1 MTTKLSKI
9 SLPLKLT
16 FLIFS
21 MVLNCMGI
29 VILQLSE
36 AKITYDKLGF
46 LESFKDLPI
55 AFISLFAVNF
65 ISKTGTKK
73 SLISALTIVGICSLI
88 LPFVEVFWFYK
99 LWFAIIGACFAIGKI
114 CVFGIIRNN
123 ISDEKSLAKT
133 MNSVEASFM
142 IGVFVVNIGFGWI
155 ISSRFS
161 EFWKFGFL
169 SISVLSAITI
179 FLFSKLPVSESEK
192 MKSENIFKEV
202 AEIINPLI
210 IIFLAVIFSIVFLEQ
225 SFNSWLPSF
234 YKNHLKVNS
243 FFALQASSFLALFS
257 YAGRTITANVIQRFS
272 LSKYYILCIVSI
284 ATVLLIIIGIQFS
297 GWDDSKILLFLFPVI
312 GLFLSPLY
320 PVINS
325 KMIATIDKS
334 KANLFTSLIVIFSS
348 LGSSVSSII
357 MSVLFENQLLN
368 YYSVYILSAVILLF
382 TISLIYFRFADTKFR
397 K

>member
-1 MTTKLSKI
+1 MIIKLSKI

-21 MVLNCMGI
+21 MVLNCMGLI
-29 VILQLSE
+29 ILQLAE
-36 AKITYDKLGF
+36 EKITYGELGF

-55 AFISLFAVNF
+55 AFISLFAVGF
-65 ISKTGTKK
+65 INKTGTKK
-73 SLISALTIVGICSLI
+73 ALISALIIVGFCSCL
-88 LPFVEVFWFYK
+88 LPFIEVFWFFK

-142 IGVFVVNIGFGWI
+142 IGIFVVNTCFGWVV
-155 ISSRFS
+155 SSEYS
-161 EFWKFGFL
+161 EYWKFCFLLIAFL
-169 SISVLSAITI
+169 SALTI
-179 FLFSKLPVSESEK
+179 FLLSKITISEAKPLENKSIFSELSGFVTPSI
-192 MKSENIFKEV
+192 M
-202 AEIINPLI
+202 L
-210 IIFLAVIFSIVFLEQ
+210 FLGVIFFIVFIEQ
-225 SFNSWLPSF
+225 GFNSWLPSF

-243 FFALQASSFLALFS
+243 FFALQATSFLAVFS
-257 YAGRTITANVIQRFS
+257 YAGRTITANIIRRFS
-272 LSKYYILCIVSI
+272 LPGYYLSCMAFIIS
-284 ATVLLIIIGIQFS
+284 LLIIIVGVQYFDS
-297 GWDDSKILLFLFPVI
+297 ADSKIILFLFPVI

-325 KMIATIDKS
+325 KMIAQTDKE
-334 KANLFTSLIVIFSS
+334 KVNLFTSLIVIFSS

-357 MSVLFENQLLN
+357 MAVLFEKQLLN
-368 YYSVYILSAVILLF
+368 FYPLYILSFVILLF
-382 TISLIYFRFADTKFR
+382 VTSLVFFNVSKR

>member
-1 MTTKLSKI
+1 MTTKLSHI

-36 AKITYDKLGF
+36 AKITYEKLGF

-65 ISKTGTKK
+65 ISKIGTKK
-73 SLISALTIVGICSLI
+73 ALILALIIVGICASV

-99 LWFAIIGACFAIGKI
+99 VWFAIIGTCFAIGKI

-123 ISDEKSLAKT
+123 ISDEKSLAKM

-142 IGVFVVNIGFGWI
+142 IGIFVVNTGFGWL
-155 ISSRFS
+155 ISSQYS

-169 SISVLSAITI
+169 SISMICAVTI
-179 FLFSKLPVSESEK
+179 FLFSKLEISEPQKVDKESIISELSKFVNPVIVS
-192 MKSENIFKEV
+192 
-202 AEIINPLI
+202 
-210 IIFLAVIFSIVFLEQ
+210 FLGVVFFIVFVEQ
-225 SFNSWLPSF
+225 GFNSWLPSF

-243 FFALQASSFLALFS
+243 FFALQATSFLALFS
-257 YAGRTITANVIQRFS
+257 YAGRIATANIIQRFS
-272 LSKYYILCIVSI
+272 LPAYYTLCIFLIISV
-284 ATVLLIIIGIQFS
+284 LIIILGIQYF
-297 GWDDSKILLFLFPVI
+297 DSENSKVLLFLFPVI
-312 GLFLSPLY
+312 GLFLAPLY

-325 KMIATIDKS
+325 KMIAQIHKE
-334 KANLFTSLIVIFSS
+334 KINLFTSLIVIFSS

-357 MSVLFENQLLN
+357 MSLLFGKQLLN
-368 YYSVYILSAVILLF
+368 YYPLYILLAVIVLL
-382 TISLIYFRFADTKFR
+382 TISLIYFHLAR
-397 K
+397 KKV

>member
-1 MTTKLSKI
+1 MIVKPSKI

-21 MVLNCMGI
+21 MVLNCMGL

-36 AKITYDKLGF
+36 EKITYGELGL

-55 AFISLFAVNF
+55 AFISFFAVSF
-65 ISKTGTKK
+65 INKTGPKK
-73 SLISALTIVGICSLI
+73 ALILALTIVGLCSCI

-133 MNSVEASFM
+133 MNNVEASFM
-142 IGVFVVNIGFGWI
+142 IGIFVVNTGFGWV
-155 ISSRFS
+155 ISSQYS

-169 SISVLSAITI
+169 LIALLSVFTI
-179 FLFSKLPVSESEK
+179 FLLSKIEIVESKPMEN
-192 MKSENIFKEV
+192 KSILTELSGFTTPAV
-202 AEIINPLI
+202 AL
-210 IIFLAVIFSIVFLEQ
+210 FLGVVFFIVFVEQ
-225 SFNSWLPSF
+225 GFNSWLPSF

-243 FFALQASSFLALFS
+243 FFALQATSFLSLFS
-257 YAGRTITANVIQRFS
+257 YAGRTATANIIKRFA
-272 LSKYYILCIVSI
+272 LPKYYITCM
-284 ATVLLIIIGIQFS
+284 ALIITLLVTIVGIQYFES
-297 GWDDSKILLFLFPVI
+297 EDSRMLLFLFPVI

-325 KMIATIDKS
+325 RMIAQVDKD
-334 KANLFTSLIVIFSS
+334 KINLFTSLIVIFSS

-357 MSVLFENQLLN
+357 MAVLFEKQLLN
-368 YYSVYILSAVILLF
+368 YYPLYILSSVILLF
-382 TISLIYFRFADTKFR
+382 VISLIYFTVTNR

>member
-1 MTTKLSKI
+1 MTVKLSKI

-21 MVLNCMGI
+21 MVLNCMGLI
-29 VILQLSE
+29 ILQL
-36 AKITYDKLGF
+36 ADTHITYGELGF

-65 ISKTGTKK
+65 INKTGAKK
-73 SLISALTIVGICSLI
+73 ALILALAIVGICSCL
-88 LPFVEVFWFYK
+88 LPFIEVFWFYK

-142 IGVFVVNIGFGWI
+142 IGIFVVNTGFGWL
-155 ISSRFS
+155 ISSQYS

-169 SISVLSAITI
+169 LIAALSAITI
-179 FLFSKLPVSESEK
+179 FMLLKTEISEAKPLENKNIISELSGFTTPAVALFLG
-192 MKSENIFKEV
+192 
-202 AEIINPLI
+202 
-210 IIFLAVIFSIVFLEQ
+210 VIFCIVFVEQ
-225 SFNSWLPSF
+225 GFNSWLPSF

-243 FFALQASSFLALFS
+243 FFALQATSFLSLFS
-257 YAGRTITANVIQRFS
+257 YAGRTITANIIRQFS
-272 LSKYYILCIVSI
+272 LPGYYVACISFI
-284 ATVLLIIIGIQFS
+284 IILLIAIVGIQYFDS
-297 GWDDSKILLFLFPVI
+297 EDSKLILFLFPVI

-325 KMIATIDKS
+325 RMIAQVDKE
-334 KANLFTSLIVIFSS
+334 KINLFTSLIVIFSS

-357 MSVLFENQLLN
+357 MAILFGKQLLN
-368 YYSVYILSAVILLF
+368 YYPLYILSCVILLF
-382 TISLIYFRFADTKFR
+382 MISLVYFNVAKR
-397 K
+397 KI

>member
-1 MTTKLSKI
+1 MTTKHSKI

-73 SLISALTIVGICSLI
+73 SLILALTIVGICSLI

-99 LWFAIIGACFAIGKI
+99 VWFAIIGACFAIGKI

-142 IGVFVVNIGFGWI
+142 IGIFVVNIGFGWV
-155 ISSRFS
+155 ISSQFS

-179 FLFSKLPVSESEK
+179 FLFSKLPVSEPEK
-192 MKSENIFKEV
+192 TKNENVFKEV
-202 AEIINPLI
+202 AGIANPLI
-210 IIFLAVIFSIVFLEQ
+210 IIFLGVVFSIVFIEQ

-257 YAGRTITANVIQRFS
+257 YIGRTVTANVIQRFS
-272 LSKYYILCIVSI
+272 LPKYYILCLSSIVI
-284 ATVLLIIIGIQFS
+284 VLLIIIGIQFS
-297 GWDDSKILLFLFPVI
+297 GMDDSKILLFLFPVI

-334 KANLFTSLIVIFSS
+334 KANVFTSLIVIFSS

-357 MSVLFENQLLN
+357 MSVLFGNQLLN

-382 TISLIYFRFADTKFR
+382 TISLIYFRFADK
-397 K
+397 KI

>member
-1 MTTKLSKI
+1 MTAKISHI

-21 MVLNCMGI
+21 MVLNCMGLI
-29 VILQLSE
+29 ILQLSE
-36 AKITYDKLGF
+36 ANITYGELGF

-55 AFISLFAVNF
+55 AFISLFAVGF
-65 ISKTGTKK
+65 INKTGAKK
-73 SLISALTIVGICSLI
+73 ALISALAIVGLCSCL
-88 LPFVEVFWFYK
+88 LPFIADFWFYK

-142 IGVFVVNIGFGWI
+142 IGIFVVNTGFGWL
-155 ISSRFS
+155 ISSQYS

-169 SISVLSAITI
+169 LIAVLSAVTI
-179 FLFSKLPVSESEK
+179 FLISKIEISESKPLEN
-192 MKSENIFKEV
+192 KSIFTELSGFTTPVV
-202 AEIINPLI
+202 AL
-210 IIFLAVIFSIVFLEQ
+210 FLGVAFFIVFVEQ
-225 SFNSWLPSF
+225 GFNSWLPSF

-243 FFALQASSFLALFS
+243 FFALQATSFLSLFS
-257 YAGRTITANVIQRFS
+257 YAGRTITANVIRRFS
-272 LSKYYILCIVSI
+272 LSSYYISCISLIIVL
-284 ATVLLIIIGIQFS
+284 LLIILGIQYFDS
-297 GWDDSKILLFLFPVI
+297 EDSKLILFLFPVI

-325 KMIATIDKS
+325 KMISQVDKE
-334 KANLFTSLIVIFSS
+334 KVNLFTSLIVIFSS

-357 MSVLFENQLLN
+357 MAVLFGKQLLN
-368 YYSVYILSAVILLF
+368 FYPLYILFSVILLF
-382 TISLIYFRFADTKFR
+382 VISLVYFNVSKRIYR

>member
-1 MTTKLSKI
+1 
-9 SLPLKLT
+9 
-16 FLIFS
+16 

-36 AKITYDKLGF
+36 AKITYEKLGF

-55 AFISLFAVNF
+55 AVISLFAVNF
-65 ISKTGTKK
+65 ISKFGTKK
-73 SLISALTIVGICSLI
+73 SLILALTIVGICSLI

-99 LWFAIIGACFAIGKI
+99 LWFAIIGTCFAVGKI

-142 IGVFVVNIGFGWI
+142 IGIFVVNTGFGWI
-155 ISSRFS
+155 ISSKFS

-179 FLFSKLPVSESEK
+179 YLFSKLPISEPIKTEK
-192 MKSENIFKEV
+192 ENIIKDLLKL
-202 AEIINPLI
+202 INPLLL
-210 IIFLAVIFSIVFLEQ
+210 IFLAVIFSIVFVEQ

-257 YAGRTITANVIQRFS
+257 YIGRTITANIIQRFS
-272 LSKYYILCIVSI
+272 LSKYYVLCLSLIVL
-284 ATVLLIIIGIQFS
+284 VLIVIIGIQLFDT
-297 GWDDSKILLFLFPVI
+297 DDSKLLLFLFPII

-325 KMIATIDKS
+325 KMIAQIDKA

-357 MSVLFENQLLN
+357 MAILFGNQMLN
-368 YYSVYILSAVILLF
+368 FYSTYILCAVIVVF
-382 TISLIYFRFADTKFR
+382 TISLIYFKLAAKTFEK
-397 K
+397 

>member
-1 MTTKLSKI
+1 MIIKLSKI

-21 MVLNCMGI
+21 MVLNCMGLI
-29 VILQLSE
+29 ILQLAE
-36 AKITYDKLGF
+36 EKITYGELGF

-55 AFISLFAVNF
+55 AFISLFAVGF
-65 ISKTGTKK
+65 INKTGTKK
-73 SLISALTIVGICSLI
+73 ALISALIIVSFCSCL
-88 LPFVEVFWFYK
+88 LPFIEVFWFFK

-142 IGVFVVNIGFGWI
+142 IGIFVVNTCFGWVV
-155 ISSRFS
+155 SSEYS
-161 EFWKFGFL
+161 EYWKFCFLLIAFL
-169 SISVLSAITI
+169 SALTI
-179 FLFSKLPVSESEK
+179 FLLSKITISEAKPLENKSIFSELSGFVTPSI
-192 MKSENIFKEV
+192 M
-202 AEIINPLI
+202 L
-210 IIFLAVIFSIVFLEQ
+210 FLGVIFFIVFIEQ
-225 SFNSWLPSF
+225 GFNSWLPSF

-243 FFALQASSFLALFS
+243 FFALQATSFLAVFS
-257 YAGRTITANVIQRFS
+257 YAGRTITANIIRRFS
-272 LSKYYILCIVSI
+272 LPGYYLSCMAFIIS
-284 ATVLLIIIGIQFS
+284 LLIIIVGVQYFDS
-297 GWDDSKILLFLFPVI
+297 ADSKIILFLFPVI

-325 KMIATIDKS
+325 KMIAQMDKE
-334 KANLFTSLIVIFSS
+334 KVNLFTSLIVIFSS

-357 MSVLFENQLLN
+357 MAVLFEKQLLN
-368 YYSVYILSAVILLF
+368 FYPLYILSFVILLF
-382 TISLIYFRFADTKFR
+382 VTSLVFFNVSKR

>member
-1 MTTKLSKI
+1 MTTKLSNI

-29 VILQLSE
+29 VILQLSD

-65 ISKTGTKK
+65 ISKIGTKK
-73 SLISALTIVGICSLI
+73 ALILALTIVGICSLI
-88 LPFVEVFWFYK
+88 LPFVEMFWFYK
-99 LWFAIIGACFAIGKI
+99 LWFAIIGTCFAIGKI

-133 MNSVEASFM
+133 MNNVEASFM
-142 IGVFVVNIGFGWI
+142 IGIFVVNTGFGWL
-155 ISSRFS
+155 ISSQFS

-169 SISVLSAITI
+169 SISILSAVTI
-179 FLFSKLPVSESEK
+179 FLFSKLPISEPIKTEK
-192 MKSENIFKEV
+192 DNILKDLSTLF
-202 AEIINPLI
+202 NPLLI
-210 IIFLAVIFSIVFLEQ
+210 TFLAVIFFIVFVEQ

-257 YAGRTITANVIQRFS
+257 YVGRTITANIIQRFS
-272 LSKYYILCIVSI
+272 LPKYYVLCLTLIIL
-284 ATVLLIIIGIQFS
+284 VLIIIIGIQFF
-297 GWDDSKILLFLFPVI
+297 DADNSKMLLFLFPVI

-325 KMIATIDKS
+325 KMIAQIDKT

-357 MSVLFENQLLN
+357 MSVLFGNQLLSF
-368 YYSVYILSAVILLF
+368 YSLYILMAVIVLF
-382 TISLIYFRFADTKFR
+382 TISLIYFKLADKTFGK
-397 K
+397 

>member
-1 MTTKLSKI
+1 MTTKHYNI

-36 AKITYDKLGF
+36 AKITYEKLGF
-46 LESFKDLPI
+46 LESFKDIPI
-55 AFISLFAVNF
+55 AFISLFVVNF
-65 ISKTGTKK
+65 ISKIGAKK
-73 SLISALTIVGICSLI
+73 ALILALTIVGICSLI

-99 LWFAIIGACFAIGKI
+99 LWFAIIGTCFAIGKI

-133 MNSVEASFM
+133 MNNVEASFM
-142 IGVFVVNIGFGWI
+142 IGIFVVNTGFGWL
-155 ISSRFS
+155 ISSQYS
-161 EFWKFGFL
+161 QFWKFGFL

-179 FLFSKLPVSESEK
+179 FLFSRLKISEPIKEEK
-192 MKSENIFKEV
+192 VNIIEDLSGF
-202 AEIINPLI
+202 INPLV
-210 IIFLAVIFSIVFLEQ
+210 IIFLAVIFSIVFVEQ

-257 YAGRTITANVIQRFS
+257 YIGRTVTANIIQRFS
-272 LSKYYILCIVSI
+272 LSKYYILCLSLIIFV
-284 ATVLLIIIGIQFS
+284 LIIIAGIQFL
-297 GWDDSKILLFLFPVI
+297 DMDNSKILLYLFPVI

-325 KMIATIDKS
+325 KMIAQIDKT

-357 MSVLFENQLLN
+357 MSILFGNQLLS
-368 YYSVYILSAVILLF
+368 YYSVYILLAVIVLF
-382 TISLIYFRFADTKFR
+382 TISLIYFKLADKTFR

>member
-1 MTTKLSKI
+1 MIIKLSKI

-21 MVLNCMGI
+21 MVLNCMGLI
-29 VILQLSE
+29 ILQLSE
-36 AKITYDKLGF
+36 EKITYGELGL

-55 AFISLFAVNF
+55 AFISLFAVSF
-65 ISKTGTKK
+65 INKTGTKK
-73 SLISALTIVGICSLI
+73 ALISALVIVGFCSCL
-88 LPFVEVFWFYK
+88 LPFIEVFWFFK

-142 IGVFVVNIGFGWI
+142 IGIFVVNTCFGWVV
-155 ISSRFS
+155 SSEYS
-161 EFWKFGFL
+161 EYWKFCFLLIAFL
-169 SISVLSAITI
+169 SALTI
-179 FLFSKLPVSESEK
+179 FLLSKITISEAKPLENKSVFSELSGFVTPSI
-192 MKSENIFKEV
+192 M
-202 AEIINPLI
+202 L
-210 IIFLAVIFSIVFLEQ
+210 FLGVIFFIVFIEQ
-225 SFNSWLPSF
+225 GFNSWLPSF

-243 FFALQASSFLALFS
+243 FFALQATSFLAVFS
-257 YAGRTITANVIQRFS
+257 YVGRTITANIIRRFS
-272 LSKYYILCIVSI
+272 LLGYYLSCMAFIISLLAIIVS
-284 ATVLLIIIGIQFS
+284 VQYF
-297 GWDDSKILLFLFPVI
+297 DSADSRVILFLFPVI

-325 KMIATIDKS
+325 KMIAQMDKE
-334 KANLFTSLIVIFSS
+334 KVNLFTSLIVIFSS

-357 MSVLFENQLLN
+357 MAVLFEKQLLN
-368 YYSVYILSAVILLF
+368 FYPLYILFFVIILF
-382 TISLIYFRFADTKFR
+382 VTSLVFFNVTKR

>member
-1 MTTKLSKI
+1 MIIKLSKI

-21 MVLNCMGI
+21 MVLNCMGLI
-29 VILQLSE
+29 ILQLSE
-36 AKITYDKLGF
+36 EKITYGELGF

-55 AFISLFAVNF
+55 AFISLFAVRF
-65 ISKTGTKK
+65 INKTGTKK
-73 SLISALTIVGICSLI
+73 ALISALIIVGFCSCL
-88 LPFVEVFWFYK
+88 LPFVEAFWFFK

-142 IGVFVVNIGFGWI
+142 IGIFVVNTCFGWVV
-155 ISSRFS
+155 SSEYS
-161 EFWKFGFL
+161 EYWKFCFL
-169 SISVLSAITI
+169 LIAFLCVITI
-179 FLFSKLPVSESEK
+179 FLLSNITISEAKPLQNKSVFSELSGFITPSVT
-192 MKSENIFKEV
+192 
-202 AEIINPLI
+202 L
-210 IIFLAVIFSIVFLEQ
+210 FLGVIFFIVFVEQ
-225 SFNSWLPSF
+225 GFNSWLPSF

-243 FFALQASSFLALFS
+243 FFALQATSFLSVFS
-257 YAGRTITANVIQRFS
+257 YTGRTVTANIIRRFS
-272 LSKYYILCIVSI
+272 LPNYYMSCMAFII
-284 ATVLLIIIGIQFS
+284 ALLMIIAGVQYFES
-297 GWDDSKILLFLFPVI
+297 ADSRIILFLFPVI

-325 KMIATIDKS
+325 KMIAQIDKE
-334 KANLFTSLIVIFSS
+334 KVNLFTSLIVIFSS

-357 MSVLFENQLLN
+357 MAVLFEKQLLN
-368 YYSVYILSAVILLF
+368 FYPLYILCFVILLF
-382 TISLIYFRFADTKFR
+382 VISLVFFNVSKR

>member
-1 MTTKLSKI
+1 MTVRLSKI

-21 MVLNCMGI
+21 MVLNCMGLI
-29 VILQLSE
+29 ILQL
-36 AKITYDKLGF
+36 ADANITYGELGF

-55 AFISLFAVNF
+55 AFISLFAVSF
-65 ISKTGTKK
+65 INKTGTKK
-73 SLISALTIVGICSLI
+73 ALILALVIVGICSCL

-142 IGVFVVNIGFGWI
+142 IGIFVVNTGFGWL
-155 ISSRFS
+155 ISSPYS

-169 SISVLSAITI
+169 LIAVLSAITI
-179 FLFSKLPVSESEK
+179 FLLSKAPISEAQPLENK
-192 MKSENIFKEV
+192 NIFSELSGFTTPAV
-202 AEIINPLI
+202 AL
-210 IIFLAVIFSIVFLEQ
+210 FLAVIFCIVFVEQ
-225 SFNSWLPSF
+225 GFNSWLPSF

-243 FFALQASSFLALFS
+243 FFALQATSFLSLFS
-257 YAGRTITANVIQRFS
+257 YAGRTVTANIIRRFS
-272 LSKYYILCIVSI
+272 LPGYYITCMIFIIL
-284 ATVLLIIIGIQFS
+284 LLITIVGIQYF
-297 GWDDSKILLFLFPVI
+297 DSEDSRLILFLFPVI

-325 KMIATIDKS
+325 KMIAQVDKE
-334 KANLFTSLIVIFSS
+334 KINLFTSLIVIFSS

-357 MSVLFENQLLN
+357 MAVLFGKQMLN
-368 YYSVYILSAVILLF
+368 FYPLYILSCIILLF
-382 TISLIYFRFADTKFR
+382 VISLVYFNLAKR
-397 K
+397 KI

>member
-1 MTTKLSKI
+1 
-9 SLPLKLT
+9 
-16 FLIFS
+16 
-21 MVLNCMGI
+21 MGI
-29 VILQLSE
+29 IILQLSE
-36 AKITYDKLGF
+36 AKITYEKLGF
-46 LESFKDLPI
+46 LESFKDIPI

-73 SLISALTIVGICSLI
+73 SLISAVSIVGICSAI

-99 LWFAIIGACFAIGKI
+99 LWFAIVGACFAIGKI
-114 CVFGIIRNN
+114 CVFGIIRSN

-142 IGVFVVNIGFGWI
+142 IGIFVVNTIFGWL

-161 EFWKFGFL
+161 EFWKYGFL
-169 SISVLSAITI
+169 FISVLSIFTI
-179 FLFSKLPVSESEK
+179 ILFLRTPINEPEKNESKG
-192 MKSENIFKEV
+192 
-202 AEIINPLI
+202 LI
-210 IIFLAVIFSIVFLEQ
+210 ADLSGFVNTSVLVFLGVIFFIVFLEQ

-257 YAGRTITANVIQRFS
+257 YVGRTITANIIHRFS
-272 LSKYYILCIVSI
+272 LSRYYTICLGFIIL
-284 ATVLLIIIGIQFS
+284 VLAIILGIQYFDS
-297 GWDDSKILLFLFPVI
+297 DDSKALLYLFPVI

-325 KMIATIDKS
+325 KMIAKIDRE

-348 LGSSVSSII
+348 LGSSLSSII
-357 MSVLFENQLLN
+357 MSLLFGKQLIN
-368 YYSVYILSAVILLF
+368 YYPLYILLAVIVIF
-382 TISLIYFRFADTKFR
+382 TISLIYFRLVR
-397 K
+397 KNI

>member
-1 MTTKLSKI
+1 MTTKHSKI

-73 SLISALTIVGICSLI
+73 SLILALTIVGICSLI

-99 LWFAIIGACFAIGKI
+99 VWFAIIGACFAIGKI

-142 IGVFVVNIGFGWI
+142 IGIFVVNIGFGWV
-155 ISSRFS
+155 ISSQFS

-179 FLFSKLPVSESEK
+179 FLFSKLPVSEPEK
-192 MKSENIFKEV
+192 MKNENIFKEV
-202 AEIINPLI
+202 AGIANPLI
-210 IIFLAVIFSIVFLEQ
+210 IIFLGVVFSIVFIEQ

-257 YAGRTITANVIQRFS
+257 YIGRTVTANVIQRFS
-272 LSKYYILCIVSI
+272 LPKYYILCLSSIVI
-284 ATVLLIIIGIQFS
+284 VLLIIIGIQFS
-297 GWDDSKILLFLFPVI
+297 GMDDSKIRLFLFPVI

-334 KANLFTSLIVIFSS
+334 KANVFTSLIVIFSS

-357 MSVLFENQLLN
+357 MSVLFGNQLLN

-382 TISLIYFRFADTKFR
+382 TISLIYFRFADK
-397 K
+397 KI

>member
-1 MTTKLSKI
+1 MTVRLSKI

-21 MVLNCMGI
+21 MVLNCMGLI
-29 VILQLSE
+29 ILQL
-36 AKITYDKLGF
+36 ADANITYGELGF

-55 AFISLFAVNF
+55 AFISLFAVSF
-65 ISKTGTKK
+65 INKTGSKK
-73 SLISALTIVGICSLI
+73 ALILALAIVGICSCL

-142 IGVFVVNIGFGWI
+142 IGIFVVNTGFGWL
-155 ISSRFS
+155 ISSPYS

-169 SISVLSAITI
+169 LIAVLSAITI
-179 FLFSKLPVSESEK
+179 FLLSKAPISEAQPLENK
-192 MKSENIFKEV
+192 NIFSELSGFTTPAV
-202 AEIINPLI
+202 AL
-210 IIFLAVIFSIVFLEQ
+210 FLAVIFCIVFVEQ
-225 SFNSWLPSF
+225 GFNSWLPSF

-243 FFALQASSFLALFS
+243 FFALQATSFLSLFS
-257 YAGRTITANVIQRFS
+257 YAGRTVTANIIRRFS
-272 LSKYYILCIVSI
+272 LPGYYITCMIFIIL
-284 ATVLLIIIGIQFS
+284 LLITIVGIQYF
-297 GWDDSKILLFLFPVI
+297 DSEDSRLILFLFPVI

-325 KMIATIDKS
+325 KMIAQVDKE
-334 KANLFTSLIVIFSS
+334 KINLFTSLIVIFSS

-357 MSVLFENQLLN
+357 MAVLFGKQMLN
-368 YYSVYILSAVILLF
+368 FYPLYILSCIILLF
-382 TISLIYFRFADTKFR
+382 VISLVYFNLAKR
-397 K
+397 KI

>member
-1 MTTKLSKI
+1 MNSKLTKI

-29 VILQLSE
+29 IILQLSE
-36 AKITYDKLGF
+36 AKITYEKLGF

-65 ISKTGTKK
+65 ISKIGTKK
-73 SLISALTIVGICSLI
+73 ALILALTIVGICSCI

-99 LWFAIIGACFAIGKI
+99 LWFAIIGTCFALGKI

-133 MNSVEASFM
+133 MNNVEASFM
-142 IGVFVVNIGFGWI
+142 IGIFVVNTGFGWL
-155 ISSRFS
+155 ISSEYS
-161 EFWKFGFL
+161 EYWKFGFL
-169 SISVLSAITI
+169 GISVISLITI
-179 FLFSKLPVSESEK
+179 ILFSRLKISEPQKTETQG
-192 MKSENIFKEV
+192 
-202 AEIINPLI
+202 IISDLSKVLSKTVFA
-210 IIFLAVIFSIVFLEQ
+210 FLAVIFCIVFVEQ

-243 FFALQASSFLALFS
+243 FFALQATSFLALFS
-257 YAGRTITANVIQRFS
+257 YIGRTITANIIHKFS
-272 LSKYYILCIVSI
+272 LSRYYKVCLS
-284 ATVLLIIIGIQFS
+284 LIIIVLAVILTIQFLHS
-297 GWDDSKILLFLFPVI
+297 KDSRFLLFLFPVI

-320 PVINS
+320 PVINA
-325 KMIATIDKS
+325 KMIASIDKE

-357 MSVLFENQLLN
+357 MSVLFGNGLLH
-368 YYSVYILSAVILLF
+368 YYSLYILSAVILLF
-382 TISLIYFRFADTKFR
+382 TISLIYFNTVK
-397 K
+397 KNI

>member
-1 MTTKLSKI
+1 MISKLSNI

-36 AKITYDKLGF
+36 AKITYEKLGF

-65 ISKTGTKK
+65 ISRFGTKK
-73 SLISALTIVGICSLI
+73 SLILALTVVGICSLI

-99 LWFAIIGACFAIGKI
+99 LWFAIIGTCFAIGKI

-133 MNSVEASFM
+133 MNNVEASFM
-142 IGVFVVNIGFGWI
+142 IGIFVVNTGFGWI
-155 ISSRFS
+155 ISSQYS
-161 EFWKFGFL
+161 QFWKFGFL
-169 SISVLSAITI
+169 SISVLSAISI
-179 FLFSKLPVSESEK
+179 FLFSKLSISEPVKTEK
-192 MKSENIFKEV
+192 
-202 AEIINPLI
+202 AGIIKDLKNLMNPLI
-210 IIFLAVIFSIVFLEQ
+210 VLFLAVVFSIVFVEQ

-257 YAGRTITANVIQRFS
+257 YAGRTATANVIQRFS
-272 LSKYYILCIVSI
+272 LSKYYMICILLIIS
-284 ATVLLIIIGIQFS
+284 VLLIIIGIQFFDS
-297 GWDDSKILLFLFPVI
+297 DDSKILLFLFPVI

-325 KMIATIDKS
+325 KMIARIDRS

-357 MSVLFENQLLN
+357 MSLLFGNQLLN
-368 YYSVYILSAVILLF
+368 YYSVYILFAVTVLF
-382 TISLIYFRFADTKFR
+382 TISFIYFRFADKNI
-397 K
+397 

>member
-9 SLPLKLT
+9 SLPLRLT

-36 AKITYDKLGF
+36 AKVTYEKLGF

-65 ISKTGTKK
+65 ISRFGTKK
-73 SLISALTIVGICSLI
+73 SLILALTIVGICSLI
-88 LPFVEVFWFYK
+88 LPFVEVFWFYR

-123 ISDEKSLAKT
+123 IAEEKALAKT

-142 IGVFVVNIGFGWI
+142 IGIFVVNTGFGWL
-155 ISSRFS
+155 ISSQYS
-161 EFWKFGFL
+161 QFWKFGFL
-169 SISVLSAITI
+169 SVSLLCAVTI
-179 FLFSKLPVSESEK
+179 FLFSKLPVLEPERIRK
-192 MKSENIFKEV
+192 DNIIKDL
-202 AEIINPLI
+202 AEIFNPIL
-210 IIFLAVIFSIVFLEQ
+210 IIFLAVIFSTVFLEQ

-234 YKNHLKVNS
+234 YKKHLKVNS

-257 YAGRTITANVIQRFS
+257 YLGRTITANIIHRFS
-272 LSKYYILCIVSI
+272 LSRYYIFCISLI
-284 ATVLLIIIGIQFS
+284 IMVLIIIIGIQFF
-297 GWDDSKILLFLFPVI
+297 DTEDSRALLFLFPVI
-312 GLFLSPLY
+312 GLFLAPLY

-325 KMIATIDKS
+325 KMIARIDKS
-334 KANLFTSLIVIFSS
+334 RANLFTSLIVIFSS

-357 MSVLFENQLLN
+357 MALLFGNELLSF
-368 YYSVYILSAVILLF
+368 YPLYILSAVIVIF
-382 TISLIYFRFADTKFR
+382 IISLIYFRFADKEI
-397 K
+397 